1 MGVKTAW
8 NQATQTVTL
17 TQGKTVLKLV
27 IGSMTIAANGKSSK
41 MEVAPLIRDGRTYL
55 PAAYVAQAF
64 GYAVS
69 WDDQSKTMTIKKGS
83 S

>member
-1 MGVKTAW
+1 
-8 NQATQTVTL
+8 
-17 TQGKTVLKLV
+17 
-27 IGSMTIAANGKSSK
+27 MTIVANGKSSK

-55 PAAYVAQAF
+55 PATYVAQAF